1 LFAGLAPVGGV
12 EMIMAERIVSLSWRL
27 TRVERMRSKA
37 IDVMTTQAEMEAAT
51 LSVSKRAYM

>member
-1 LFAGLAPVGGV
+1 
-12 EMIMAERIVSLSWRL
+12 MIMAERIVSLSWRL